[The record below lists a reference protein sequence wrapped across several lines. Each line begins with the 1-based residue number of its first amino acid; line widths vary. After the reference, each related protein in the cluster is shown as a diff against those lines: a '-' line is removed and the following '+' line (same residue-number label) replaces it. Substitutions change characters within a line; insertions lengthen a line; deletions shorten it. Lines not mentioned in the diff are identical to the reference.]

1 VFSKTFL
8 RFQGK
13 YCLNYQGVFSK
24 PKLNSKHF
32 MNRYKKHLRILFS
45 LNCIFPI
52 GTHGADCIQGE
63 LNIYWLFAGLSAP
76 ECKWIRR

>member
-8 RFQGK
+8 RFEGN
-13 YCLNYQGVFSK
+13 YFLNYQGVFNK

-32 MNRYKKHLRILFS
+32 MNRNQKHLRILFS
-45 LNCIFPI
+45 LDCILSI
-52 GTHGADCIQGE
+52 GKHGADFVQGE
-63 LNIYWLFAGLSAP
+63 LNIYWIFAGLSAA